1 MNGAYEQLSKQATE
15 RRAVMTEHLLLL
27 LLLLLPRSTVVQC
40 TVDQYVSPHCASI
53 GT

>member
-15 RRAVMTEHLLLL
+15 RRAVITEHL